1 MIKRATRAMNVA
13 SGVIVLAS
21 GIYIDYSFADLLGL
35 ETRALIGILATLYA
49 LVRLVPWVKNMQ
61 RMGRRTTP

>member
-1 MIKRATRAMNVA
+1 M
-13 SGVIVLAS
+13 AS